1 MHGPQPGGGREK
13 EFTMVVERLVFQ
25 VKYGKDLVSV
35 AKKGEKIFTKHGLR
49 RGRLLTDL
57 TGDMFTV
64 VWENEWENLAEFEK
78 ARARMFDIP
87 EFHSWFS
94 EMEAVTEHGHREL
107 WNVE

>member
-1 MHGPQPGGGREK
+1 
-13 EFTMVVERLVFQ
+13 MVVERLVFQ

-35 AKKGEKIFTKHGLR
+35 AKKGEKIFTKHGYR
-49 RGRLLTDL
+49 PGRVLTDL

-64 VWENEWENLAEFEK
+64 VWENEWKNLAEFEQ
-78 ARARMFDIP
+78 ARERVFSLP
-87 EFHSWFS
+87 EFSSWFS